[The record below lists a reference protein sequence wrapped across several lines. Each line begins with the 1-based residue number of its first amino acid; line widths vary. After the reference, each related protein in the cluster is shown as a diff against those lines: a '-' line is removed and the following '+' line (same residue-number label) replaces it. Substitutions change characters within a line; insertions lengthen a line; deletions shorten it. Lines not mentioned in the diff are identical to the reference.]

1 MRVRDV
7 GSSVG
12 SFFGNLLRS
21 LFTDALLRTHS
32 IRKMYM
38 TEVAEALCTSEHK
51 LRFLILSPYLSH
63 SPSHRINTADYII
76 PEILAIDINAGP
88 LLIEKIRQVTKLKSC
103 SFVQSLWGIVSVVL
117 HARVLGKSGGDII
130 PSESYLLTEPD
141 EPNTGS
147 LHQHHWRP
155 LIAEEIEAVC
165 LRLTTDWTS
174 LPWLT
179 LSLFPVKTLT

>member
-51 LRFLILSPYLSH
+51 LRFLYSLSLS
-63 SPSHRINTADYII
+63 
-76 PEILAIDINAGP
+76 
-88 LLIEKIRQVTKLKSC
+88 
-103 SFVQSLWGIVSVVL
+103 VS
-117 HARVLGKSGGDII
+117 
-130 PSESYLLTEPD
+130 
-141 EPNTGS
+141 
-147 LHQHHWRP
+147 
-155 LIAEEIEAVC
+155 
-165 LRLTTDWTS
+165 
-174 LPWLT
+174 LT
-179 LSLFPVKTLT
+179 LPQDQHSGLYHPRDLGD